1 MTSRENSLERRLT
14 PILMNIPIR
23 KVAIAAALALLAFVF
38 PNPGPIHGAGA
49 LTPRAFIPGVLAN
62 GNCALNAQE
71 SAILASM
78 RSDSR
83 QMRLQ
88 LLCNPALR
96 EAAFF
101 HAQDMINRAYFGHV
115 TPPPNSIGPN
125 QMARNAGYVLPAFYG
140 ASVTANYIESIA
152 AGYATPGSVWSAWM
166 ASSGHRDHLL
176 GLSSFYAEQIDYGIA
191 YVYSAN
197 STYGYYWVVMTAR
210 RGP

>member
-1 MTSRENSLERRLT
+1 MTLHN
-14 PILMNIPIR
+14 P
-23 KVAIAAALALLAFVF
+23 KWAAAAVLALLALAI
-38 PNPGPIHGAGA
+38 PYPAPTRGAGT
-49 LTPRAFIPGVLAN
+49 LTPRAFIPAIQTD

-83 QMRLQ
+83 QMRPQ
-88 LLCNPALR
+88 LVCNPALR
-96 EAAFF
+96 QAAYF

-125 QMARNAGYVLPAFYG
+125 QMARNAGYVLPACYG

-166 ASSGHRDHLL
+166 ASPGHRDHLL

>member
-1 MTSRENSLERRLT
+1 MTLHN
-14 PILMNIPIR
+14 P
-23 KVAIAAALALLAFVF
+23 KWAAAAVLALLALAI
-38 PNPGPIHGAGA
+38 PYPAPTRGAGT
-49 LTPRAFIPGVLAN
+49 LTPRAFIPAIQTD

-83 QMRLQ
+83 QMRPQ
-88 LLCNPALR
+88 LVCNPALR
-96 EAAFF
+96 QAAYF

-166 ASSGHRDHLL
+166 ASPGHRDHLL

>member
-1 MTSRENSLERRLT
+1 M
-14 PILMNIPIR
+14 
-23 KVAIAAALALLAFVF
+23 LALLALAI
-38 PNPGPIHGAGA
+38 PYPAPTRGAGT
-49 LTPRAFIPGVLAN
+49 LTPRAFIPAIQTD

-83 QMRLQ
+83 QMRPQ
-88 LLCNPALR
+88 LVCNPALR
-96 EAAFF
+96 QAAYF

-166 ASSGHRDHLL
+166 ASPGHRDHLL